1 MRERHSG
8 LNYIKVLLTLYVVLH
23 HAILA
28 YLPGGPGVLV
38 DDPNNFELWGLLA
51 TYFDNFFMYTF
62 FLIAGLFSYASI
74 KRRGTMNYVLN
85 RLIKYGLIF
94 FLGTYLLNTTM
105 LYFKDIVIGTEWWV
119 QYASFEAYFDYVL
132 TVNRIFHPS
141 FHLWFLWLLVI
152 FHIVFAAFYRI
163 SPKLFEK
170 SYNLKDPSRILWITY
185 IIMSV
190 GYTGIGIVFGFNFIT
205 ILGPFSLQISRIIP
219 YFSLFI
225 LGILIGKEG
234 INNTFLYPNGE
245 FGRRWKIWLGI
256 SIVAPVLLYF
266 LSSFEFEFLD
276 IILLNL
282 TMITALFG
290 AIAYTIIG
298 LRMKNKIKFFEFLA
312 PLALGIYV
320 VHYGFQGI
328 IHGYMLSINISGF
341 IKGILVFFLTM
352 IVSIFV
358 AYVINVLIKN
368 LKKITLNTSQK

>member
-1 MRERHSG
+1 MKNRYLG
-8 LNYIKVLLTLYVVLH
+8 LSYIKVLLTIYVVLH

-62 FLIAGLFSYASI
+62 FLIAGLFSYESI
-74 KRRGTMNYVLN
+74 KRRGAKNYVLN

-94 FLGTYLLNTTM
+94 IIGTYLFNTTM
-105 LYFKDIVIGTEWWV
+105 LYFKDIVIGIEWWV
-119 QYASFEAYFDYVL
+119 QYASLETYFGYLKD
-132 TVNRIFHPS
+132 VNRIFHPS
-141 FHLWFLWLLVI
+141 QHLWFLWLIVL
-152 FHIVFAAFYRI
+152 FHIIFAVLYKFL
-163 SPKLFEK
+163 PNLFEK
-170 SYNLKDPSRILWITY
+170 TFNLKASIKVMIITY
-185 IIMSV
+185 VIMLV
-190 GYTGIGIVFGFNFIT
+190 GYTGIGIGFGFNFIN
-205 ILGPFSLQISRIIP
+205 LFGPFTLQISRVIP

-234 INNTFLYPNGE
+234 INNTFLNPDSE
-245 FGRRWKIWLGI
+245 FGQRWKIWLGI
-256 SIVAPVLLYF
+256 SIIAPVLLYF

-282 TMITALFG
+282 TMIAALFG

-298 LRMKNKIKFFEFLA
+298 LRMKTKVKFFEFLV

-320 VHYGFQGI
+320 VHYGLQGI

-341 IKGILVFFLTM
+341 IKGILVFLITM
-352 IVSIFV
+352 IMSIFV
-358 AYVINVLIKN
+358 AYVIDFLNKQFRKSHFKNV
-368 LKKITLNTSQK
+368 